1 MRDVEVRW
9 ASLSGRLA
17 SRSTPHS
24 SQAMIWGELHHSCN
38 DLGTLGCGKCGRK
51 ILNRKRRRANDALAH
66 ILELD

>member
-1 MRDVEVRW
+1 
-9 ASLSGRLA
+9 
-17 SRSTPHS
+17 
-24 SQAMIWGELHHSCN
+24 MIWGELHHSCN